1 LIGIKPPFDSFV
13 DIVDIVDNLF
23 KNHLLIVLSVLV
35 KILVNITFE
44 EKIRTSLPESFAFG
58 RGQCQDC

>member
-1 LIGIKPPFDSFV
+1 MIGIKPPFDSFV

-35 KILVNITFE
+35 EILVNIVFE
-44 EKIRTSLPESFAFG
+44 EKIRISSPESFAFG